1 VIRLIEHAGRI
12 GTSAAVDAVASVRLA
27 SAGGHGYAVT
37 SAIGNFLLGRPERR
51 WLVVSVP
58 GD

>member
-1 VIRLIEHAGRI
+1 MARVGP
-12 GTSAAVDAVASVRLA
+12 GKYV
-27 SAGGHGYAVT
+27 VT
-37 SAIGNFLLGRPERR
+37 SAIGNFLLGRQGSQ